1 MAGGPQPGNEL
12 PSSPLTGTDVQ
23 GPGLTGKSNSG
34 PGVLGQSIGLIP
46 ALGPGRPV
54 SSTVPASDGVRGI
67 TGAGSG
73 HPSPSSSGVWGDS
86 DTTNG
91 VYGSSAGFNGVE
103 GDSWSPIH
111 AGVAGQNHS
120 VGPAIWGSSTGNAG
134 EFVGNVAVSG
144 NVTAQGNLTAKDVL
158 LSGADC
164 AEDFDA
170 PETGDIQAGMVVIFD
185 DDGRLDLSTRP
196 YDKRVAGVISG
207 AGSYKPGVVLD
218 RRVST
223 RARIPVALAGKVYC
237 KVDASFGAI
246 ELGDML
252 TTSATPGF
260 AMKAQDPLRAF
271 GATIGK
277 ALTGLDAGCGLI
289 PILVIMA

>member
-1 MAGGPQPGNEL
+1 MPGGPGNAL
-12 PSSPLTGTDVQ
+12 PSNPLTGTDVH
-23 GPGLTGKSNSG
+23 GAGLTGESNSG

-46 ALGPGRPV
+46 ASAPGRPV
-54 SSTVPASDGVRGI
+54 ESPLPASDGVRGI

-86 DTTNG
+86 YSTNG
-91 VYGSSAGFNGVE
+91 VYGSSTGWNGVE
-103 GDSWSPIH
+103 GDSWSPSH
-111 AGVAGQNHS
+111 AGVAGQNHAG
-120 VGPAIWGSSTGNAG
+120 GPAIWGSSTGNAG
-134 EFVGNVAVSG
+134 EFVGNVLVSG

-170 PETGDIQAGMVVIFD
+170 PETGDIEAGMVVIFD
-185 DDGRLDLSTRP
+185 EDGRLDLSARP

-207 AGSYKPGVVLD
+207 AGSFKPGVVLD
-218 RRVST
+218 RRSSS
-223 RARIPVALAGKVYC
+223 RARVPVALAGKVYC

-252 TTSATPGF
+252 TTSAKPGF

>member
-1 MAGGPQPGNEL
+1 
-12 PSSPLTGTDVQ
+12 
-23 GPGLTGKSNSG
+23 
-34 PGVLGQSIGLIP
+34 
-46 ALGPGRPV
+46 
-54 SSTVPASDGVRGI
+54 
-67 TGAGSG
+67 
-73 HPSPSSSGVWGDS
+73 
-86 DTTNG
+86 
-91 VYGSSAGFNGVE
+91 
-103 GDSWSPIH
+103 
-111 AGVAGQNHS
+111 VAGQNHAG
-120 VGPAIWGSSTGNAG
+120 GPAIWGSSTGNAG
-134 EFVGNVAVSG
+134 EFVGNVSVS
-144 NVTAQGNLTAKDVL
+144 GNLTAKDVL

-170 PETGDIQAGMVVIFD
+170 PESGDIEAGMVVVFD
-185 DDGRLDLSTRP
+185 DDGRLDLSAQP

-207 AGSYKPGVVLD
+207 AGSFRPGVVLD
-218 RRVST
+218 RRPSSRT
-223 RARIPVALAGKVYC
+223 RVPVALAGKVYC

-277 ALTGLDAGCGLI
+277 ALGGLDAGCGLI